1 MNREEVTDLI
11 VTQKVKKKLTW
22 AQLAEVVGHSKE
34 WSTAALLGQMTLTE
48 AQAKAVGPA
57 LEGHRLRCPRRRPHR
72 EPIGGVAVEAHV
84 PRRARRRA
92 PCRKCDW
99 SPS

>member
-11 VTQKVKKKLTW
+11 VTQKIKKKLTW

-48 AQAKAVGPA
+48 AQAKAVGAA
-57 LEGHRLRCPRRRPHR
+57 LDLPED
-72 EPIGGVAVEAHV
+72 AVTQLQVV
-84 PRRARRRA
+84 PY
-92 PCRKCDW
+92 
-99 SPS
+99 